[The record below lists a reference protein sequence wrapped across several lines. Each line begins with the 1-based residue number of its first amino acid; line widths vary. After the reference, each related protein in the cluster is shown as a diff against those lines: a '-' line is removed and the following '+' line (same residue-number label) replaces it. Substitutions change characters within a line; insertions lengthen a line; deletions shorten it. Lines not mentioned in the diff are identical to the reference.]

1 MIQDIAPLHLFN
13 EWKKDARPKAGSAVM
28 HFSGHDILCT
38 IDDNQLKFPQ
48 RRQFPEGD
56 EAFTYLFSLD
66 GREYYLLAGDSRREL
81 PGFSYRD
88 IVLFRT
94 EKPKELA
101 FAAVSAWHLYCW
113 YRDSQYCG
121 RCGTRAV
128 HDPNERMMHCPKC
141 GNMIFPR
148 VMPSVIVA
156 VTNGDKVVLT
166 QYNRPGAQR
175 TALVAGFVEFGET
188 VEQTV
193 HREVREELGLEVTD
207 LHYYK
212 SQPWGISGGG
222 VMMGYWCR
230 VDGDD
235 TITLDRF
242 ELADAAWVSRAELQ
256 ETYTDA
262 GIALTGEMI
271 RVFSEG
277 KDPYSQQ

>member
-1 MIQDIAPLHLFN
+1 MIQDIEPLHLFN
-13 EWKKDARPKAGSAVM
+13 EWKKDAVPKANSVVM
-28 HFSGHDILCT
+28 HFVNHDILCT
-38 IDDNQLKFPQ
+38 IDDNRLKFPQ
-48 RRQFPEGD
+48 RRQFPDGD
-56 EAFTYLFSLD
+56 EAFIYLFSLD
-66 GREYYLLAGDSRREL
+66 GREYYLLQGAEQRQLE
-81 PGFSYRD
+81 GFSYRD
-88 IVLFRT
+88 IGMFRT
-94 EKPKELA
+94 EKPRELA
-101 FAAVSAWHLYCW
+101 FAAVSAWHLFCW
-113 YRDSQYCG
+113 YRDSRYCG
-121 RCGTRAV
+121 RCGARAE
-128 HDPNERMMHCPKC
+128 HDKNERMMHCPKC

-193 HREVREELGLEVTD
+193 HREVKEELGLEVTD
-207 LHYYK
+207 LRYYK

-242 ELADAAWVSRAELQ
+242 ELADAAWVSREELQ
-256 ETYTDA
+256 KTFTDPR
-262 GIALTGEMI
+262 IALTGEMI
-271 RVFSEG
+271 RMFSQG